1 MSDET
6 QRRLLTVLVVVLTAV
21 LSRPLKNLVNEAVPE
36 RRGVGDDLAEAILQG
51 IARTGAVV
59 LASVLVRQ
67 LSKSRR

>member
-21 LSRPLKNLVNEAVPE
+21 LSRPLKNLVDEAVPE

-51 IARTGAVV
+51 VARTGAVV

>member
-1 MSDET
+1 MSDEA

-21 LSRPLKNLVNEAVPE
+21 LSRPLGNLVKEAVPE
-36 RRGVGDDLAEAILQG
+36 RRGVADDLAEAVLQG
-51 IARTGAVV
+51 LIRTGAVV

>member
-1 MSDET
+1 MSDEA

-21 LSRPLKNLVNEAVPE
+21 LSRPLKNLVDEAVPE

-51 IARTGAVV
+51 VARTGAVV